1 MSEKLY
7 VTFGN
12 ERKYRITQSTL
23 TQFLQN
29 STIPFP
35 LPEAASELLANFAQP
50 DAIDP
55 VQLDTVKTRLESIG
69 FGKPAART
77 MASVLIQVARIQGVS
92 PMEYFE
98 VNDASLKL
106 TRDAYEI
113 INDLRPS
120 GNRIGLTAPLNNR
133 RSRFS
138 QQIQP

>member
-23 TQFLQN
+23 TQFLEN

-35 LPEAASELLANFAQP
+35 LPEATSELLASFAQP

-55 VQLDTVKTRLESIG
+55 VQLTTVKTRLESIG
-69 FGKPAART
+69 FGEPAART
-77 MASVLIQVARIQGVS
+77 MASVLIQVAREQGVS

-106 TRDAYEI
+106 TRDAYQI
-113 INDLRPS
+113 INELRPS